1 MLTVLNMS
9 LTASIVIVF
18 VLLARLLL
26 RKAPKVFS
34 YALWGVVLFRLLCPI
49 SISSDLSLLG
59 LLDRTASPVTQYTTT
74 VEHIPQELRPA
85 PTFPVTPILPPTNTD
100 RPTASPDTQPTTQ
113 TPPTVSDTDTV
124 TPIPSVATVAYV
136 IWLTG
141 IGGMLVYS
149 AVSFFR
155 LHRQLV
161 GAVKVR
167 DNIYLADYLDT
178 PFVMGLF
185 RPAIYLPS
193 SLSEREQQYILLHE
207 QQHIRRLDHVVKVM
221 AFLALCIHWFNPL
234 VWLAFVLSAK
244 DMEMSCDEAVM
255 RKMGE
260 DIRTEYSASLL
271 RLATGR
277 RIIAGTP
284 LAFGEN
290 STKSRIKNVLNWKK
304 PKAWIIL
311 TAAVLCVAVV
321 IFCAGN
327 PTGTDKDVDNDT
339 AQSDDHTPNNSEDTQ
354 NSDTA
359 TLRGQYRSF
368 EDYAVAHMGTS
379 ETIQLYVNAG
389 DSVQVPVLERE
400 MEDIILHGSLSGLDP
415 NGTVE
420 SWSYYW
426 LTKIDTTAVDP
437 DSLLLA
443 GSMYLDEEGYLYEG
457 NHASNKLVYALRYAD
472 GSYDILEETAFG
484 DGFEVQGYHN
494 TVEYA
499 IYDWYVTK
507 YQLDLPLY
515 VLDWRERLTV
525 SDSFEAGNWPVH
537 RFDGDG
543 WYLYVPLD
551 TWNWPTNAE
560 IPCVFTSAYY
570 TGSTLKV
577 DYFDY
582 TLEGLSD
589 DHRKQDFTLIDE
601 VNQIWSRNSGGV
613 STRYYCFAAQDGGC
627 WRITIEWID
636 ANITD
641 YPYIAIEPQLLQ
653 LMAES
658 FVLTV
663 PNSDAQNNNQQ
674 PSAICTHPQ
683 FTIGLESHPL
693 WMTTVQ
699 WFYDHNWTTTC
710 EACGTIPQSN
720 ATWTSFAACIDGLKD
735 GTYDVILVPYHS
747 YHLADWDGYTVVPI
761 QRDAII
767 FVRSNAEH
775 LTGFSL
781 TDDTIRRAF
790 TSEETVYWDE
800 AQTDPI
806 IPASGWLDEQS
817 CWPQITHLFG
827 IEPTSSQIVFRGTR
841 ADNAPMAIA
850 DSERD
855 GSGLWPHH
863 FSMRNAEAA
872 LNGEP
877 IAVNGIYPTE
887 QTVADGSY
895 PYGFTYYAIY
905 SPDNV
910 HADDIGIFT
919 AYIQQSNCSAYSMTT
934 YKDLS
939 ELPWRWEQSF
949 EGVRDPIRFQRM
961 DGTQES
967 ALVVDGNVISLFS
980 AMATRLKQP
989 DASQNIAT
997 RTDGVRITFDDQDE
1011 HYLTFS
1017 RTETAPC
1024 VYIQGK
1030 GFGVEESAVVYEPQL
1045 YLYLTA
1051 LAEKENAQLTDLDGD
1066 GVLEAILWQYSSH
1079 DFVIY
1084 DYYDSDYHRISTNQA
1099 IGCTGSDFTGLIAN
1113 VLPEY
1118 NSMVQAQREDGSVSV
1133 YRYQDGV
1140 FSYLCPIGIA
1150 LGEQDTASPIT
1161 YSYSS
1166 NGFLY
1171 DLGGQRAIAICD
1183 GTPISLPFEI
1193 MNKKLNHNG
1202 WEIDLVFGVATYENA
1217 VAAMSYTEDCSVHPI
1232 VGSTRFLELILDGGY
1247 TYLIDLQSGEILDP
1261 LAVLEQESAERLSF
1275 VNFSPDGQYAVISH
1289 HSGTVC
1295 VLLNCTTG
1303 EVTPLPYAD
1312 DIYSIHG
1319 IFLDETHILLT
1330 SAFQVG
1336 TSNELT
1342 IHRTRYDITTGTLT
1356 EHPEDNA
1363 LYLFDDSTSTLAYTY
1378 EDGFLVIVDLLNGKR
1393 TKTAFQE
1400 QQIDWIFYCPNHLA
1414 AVISDAVIYLITE
1427 NGTAQAVCEVQQ
1439 QQ

>member
-49 SISSDLSLLG
+49 SISSDISLLG

-74 VEHIPQELRPA
+74 VEHIPQELPPA
-85 PTFPVTPILPPTNTD
+85 TTLPVTPIVPSPNLDSPT
-100 RPTASPDTQPTTQ
+100 TALDTQPPPQ

-234 VWLAFVLSAK
+234 VWLAFILSAK

-260 DIRTEYSASLL
+260 DIRAEYSASLL
-271 RLATGR
+271 SLATGR

-284 LAFGEN
+284 LAFGED
-290 STKSRIKNVLNWKK
+290 STKSRIKNVLTWKK
-304 PKAWIIL
+304 PKAWMLL

-327 PTGTDKDVDNDT
+327 PTGTDEDADNDT
-339 AQSDDHTPNNSEDTQ
+339 EQSDDNTLDNHKDTPNTDT
-354 NSDTA
+354 TI
-359 TLRGQYRSF
+359 LRGQYQSF
-368 EDYAVAHMGTS
+368 ADYAHAQIETAS

-400 MEDIILHGSLSGLDP
+400 MEDIILHGSVSGLDP

-420 SWSYYW
+420 AWSYYW
-426 LTKIDTTAVDP
+426 LTKIDTTVVDP
-437 DSLLLA
+437 SSLLLA
-443 GSMYLDEEGYLYEG
+443 GSMDIDEEGYLYEG
-457 NHASNKLVYALRYAD
+457 NHASHKLVYALRYAD
-472 GSYDILEETAFG
+472 GSYDILEETAWG

-494 TVEYA
+494 TMEYA

-543 WYLYVPLD
+543 WYLYIPLD
-551 TWNWPTNAE
+551 TWKLPANAE
-560 IPCVFTSAYY
+560 IPCVFTSTYY

-577 DYFDY
+577 DYFDD

-589 DHRKQDFTLIDE
+589 DHRKQEFTLIDE
-601 VNQIWSRNSGGV
+601 VNQIWSRNSGGI
-613 STRYYCFAAQDGGC
+613 STRYYCFDAQDGGC

-895 PYGFTYYAIY
+895 PYSFTYYAIY

-989 DASQNIAT
+989 DTAQNIAT
-997 RTDGVRITFDDQDE
+997 RTDGVRITFDDHGE
-1011 HYLTFS
+1011 HYLDFF

-1024 VYIQGK
+1024 VYIQCND
-1030 GFGVEESAVVYEPQL
+1030 FGVEESAVVYEPQL

-1066 GVLEAILWQYSSH
+1066 GVLEVILWQYSSH

-1084 DYYDSDYHRISTNQA
+1084 DYYDSDYHRISTNQT
-1099 IGCTGSDFTGLIAN
+1099 IGCMASDFTGLIAN

-1140 FSYLCPIGIA
+1140 FSYVCPISVA

-1193 MNKKLNHNG
+1193 INKKLNHNG

-1289 HSGTVC
+1289 HSGRVC

-1342 IHRTRYDITTGTLT
+1342 IHRTRYDITTGTST
-1356 EHPEDNA
+1356 EHPEDNVLA
-1363 LYLFDDSTSTLAYTY
+1363 LLDDSPMAYIY
-1378 EDGFLVIVDLLNGKR
+1378 EDGLLVIVDLLSGQR
-1393 TKTAFQE
+1393 MKTNFHK
-1400 QQIDWIFYCPNHLA
+1400 QQIQWVFSCPNHRA
-1414 AVISDAVIYLITE
+1414 AVISDGVLYLITE
-1427 NGTAQAVCEVQQ
+1427 DGTAQTVCEVQQ
-1439 QQ
+1439 Q